1 MNSCPVCLLFRSY
14 GFLWVVPLLSLM
26 LSTSTTKQLHQAF
39 FTYFLQG
46 DSQTEAFR
54 CIEMQE
60 GRAWGWGVDAFGVC
74 STIHCL
80 LFGEY
85 MQVEKTI
92 SPQGICL
99 PVLSRESDMVLEVL
113 HAETCPM
120 MHWPSQPDEVPSS
133 CRHCY

>member
-92 SPQGICL
+92 SPEGMIL
-99 PVLSRESDMVLEVL
+99 PILSTKSGLNDCMQKHV
-113 HAETCPM
+113 
-120 MHWPSQPDEVPSS
+120 W
-133 CRHCY
+133 